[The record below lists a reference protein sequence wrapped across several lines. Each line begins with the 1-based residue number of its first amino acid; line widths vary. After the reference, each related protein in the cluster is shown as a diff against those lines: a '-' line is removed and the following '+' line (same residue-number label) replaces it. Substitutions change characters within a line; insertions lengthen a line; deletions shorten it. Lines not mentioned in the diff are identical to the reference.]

1 MNNPYAAIRILVDIN
16 YNFVLG
22 GGASSVATIAAGS
35 ATATVPLN
43 HTSYQLQGV
52 GLSQNM
58 IPDHQQSAQ
67 QQSAHQQSILHQQS
81 AHHQSLNQQL
91 KQQQA
96 GQQLPTPLNMSQPVT
111 GFGPSA
117 SARGGPEAIH
127 PTGPNPGW
135 DGINPPSAEIHK
147 MVEKGTRWQDMI
159 SSEFDRLVALAGEV
173 DRRSLTR

>member
-1 MNNPYAAIRILVDIN
+1 MCILHIFVDIK
-16 YNFVLG
+16 YNFDLG

-43 HTSYQLQGV
+43 HSSYQLQGV
-52 GLSQNM
+52 GLSENLL
-58 IPDHQQSAQ
+58 PEHQQSTQ
-67 QQSAHQQSILHQQS
+67 QQSVHQQPIMHQQT

-91 KQQQA
+91 RQQQT
-96 GQQLPTPLNMSQPVT
+96 GQQLPAPLNMSQPVP

-117 SARGGPEAIH
+117 LARGGPEAIH
-127 PTGPNPGW
+127 PTGPDPGW
-135 DGINPPSAEIHK
+135 DGINPPSADIHK